1 MQHSVWKMYSTI
13 QNGLLARRQSV
24 IHPHKSICV
33 NVLRVMYKEGYING
47 FRRLPD
53 QPKMLE
59 IFLKYNQGKPAISKL
74 SIISKP
80 SRRIYTKVESLWKL
94 STSLQ
99 TLILS
104 TSRGIISD
112 KECRKLGLGGEI
124 LCVLL

>member
-1 MQHSVWKMYSTI
+1 MYATI
-13 QNGLLARRQSV
+13 HNGLLARKKSV
-24 IHPHKSICV
+24 IHPQKSICI
-33 NVLRVMYKEGYING
+33 NVLKVMYKEGYING
-47 FRRLPD
+47 FRRLPN
-53 QPKMLE
+53 QPEMLE

-80 SRRIYTKVESLWKL
+80 SRRIYTKVTSLWKL

-99 TLILS
+99 TLIIS

-112 KECRKLGLGGEI
+112 KECRKLGLGGEV

>member
-1 MQHSVWKMYSTI
+1 MQHSIWKMYATI
-13 QNGLLARRQSV
+13 HNGFLARKKSV
-24 IHPHKSICV
+24 RHPHKSICL
-33 NVLRVMYKEGYING
+33 NVLKVMYKEGYING

-53 QPKMLE
+53 QPEILE

-80 SRRIYTKVESLWKL
+80 SRRIYTKVNSLWKL

-104 TSRGIISD
+104 TSQGIISD
-112 KECRKLGLGGEI
+112 KECRKLGLGGEV